1 MTTPEGTAA
10 SHGLTSSEAANLL
23 RQYGPNV
30 VRSSSANAWRVL
42 LRQLKSPLLLL
53 LAVTAFISYLVG
65 QHSDAIIIGL
75 ILSASV
81 GLGFVNEYQAARA
94 ADALK
99 ARMTRQ
105 CMVWRDGAA
114 VQLPV
119 SALVPGDVVE
129 VRLGDIVPADLALL
143 EGAELECDESMLTG
157 EAEPVAK
164 APGTAGVLSMG
175 TIVHAGWG
183 RATVTTTGAK
193 TVFGGIAAGLSD
205 VEPPTGFQ
213 RGLTQFSLLLVRIAA
228 LLTVAIFVINLV
240 LARPLIDAI
249 LFSLA
254 IAVGISPQLLP
265 AVVSTSMTR
274 GAHNLARKKV
284 LVKRLICIEDLG
296 DIETL
301 FTDKTGTLT
310 EGAIGFDSAIDAPDQ
325 PAGTT
330 LGLGAICTDVTVLA
344 SGELVG
350 NAIDVALLHA
360 APAPTATVVDRQAFN
375 HESRTTTVV
384 IQRGDGT
391 FQRISKGAPE
401 SVFANAVVA
410 PAIRTASDEGLRA
423 GKRIVA
429 VSSAIVSSATSDA
442 AEVQPAVLIGLLV
455 FLDPPKASATESLKR
470 LATLGVDVRIVT
482 GDAAEVAEH
491 VCGEVGLSLD
501 GTMTGDQVDALDDAA
516 LTRAIPQTRIFAR
529 VSPQQ
534 KARIVRL
541 HHEAGNDVA
550 FMGDGVNDALAI
562 HQADVGISVESASD
576 VARDAA
582 DVVLLEKDLGVL
594 ADGVLEGRRIFA
606 NTTKYVLMGTSSNF
620 GNMFSAAAAS
630 AFLAF
635 LPMLPSQILLN
646 NLLYDTSQ
654 LALPTDT
661 VDAEQLARPA
671 EWDIAHIRRYML
683 MIGPLSS
690 LFDFLTFAL
699 MLQVFHAG
707 PAMFRTGWFVE
718 SLATQ
723 TLIVF
728 VIRTS
733 RTPFW
738 KSRPSKQL
746 LFAVLAIVVIGA
758 LLPISPLAATLGFVP
773 LSAPYFLSLLG
784 MVVVYALIVDR
795 AKHWAT
801 AKLVVPA

>member
-1 MTTPEGTAA
+1 MTTTEGPGASSGLSSAA
-10 SHGLTSSEAANLL
+10 AAAAL
-23 RQYGPNV
+23 REFGPNV
-30 VRSSSANAWRVL
+30 VRRSNANAWRVL
-42 LRQLKSPLLLL
+42 LSQVKSPLLLL

-65 QHSDAIIIGL
+65 QHSDAVIIGL
-75 ILSASV
+75 ILTASV
-81 GLGFVNEYQAARA
+81 GLGFVNEYQAAKA

-105 CMVWRDGAA
+105 CTVWRDGAA
-114 VQLPV
+114 RQLPV
-119 SALVPGDVVE
+119 SELVPGDLVE
-129 VRLGDIVPADLALL
+129 VRLGDIVPADLRLL
-143 EGAELECDESMLTG
+143 EAKDLDCDESMLTG
-157 EAEPVAK
+157 EAEPVSK
-164 APGTAGVLSMG
+164 SAGGDLSMG
-175 TIVHAGWG
+175 TIVHTGWG
-183 RATVTTTGAK
+183 RATVTTTGAR
-193 TVFGGIAAGLSD
+193 TAFGAIAAGLGD
-205 VEPPTGFQ
+205 AQPPTGFQ
-213 RGLTQFSLLLVRIAA
+213 RGLTQFSMLLVRIAA
-228 LLTVAIFVINLV
+228 VLTLSIFAINLV
-240 LARPLIDAI
+240 LARPLIDAV

-274 GAHNLARKKV
+274 GAHNLARRKV
-284 LVKRLICIEDLG
+284 LVKRLISIEDLG

-310 EGAIGFDSAIDAPDQ
+310 EGAIAFDHALDGPRLPTGEA
-325 PAGTT
+325 
-330 LGLGAICTDVTVLA
+330 LRLGAICTDVTVLA

-350 NAIDVALLHA
+350 NAIDIALMNAGA
-360 APAPTATVVDRQAFN
+360 APVAEVVDRQAFR

-384 IQRGDGT
+384 IRRADGAYE
-391 FQRISKGAPE
+391 RIVKGAPE
-401 SVFANAVVA
+401 SVFAGVDVVDPTLRA
-410 PAIRTASDEGLRA
+410 AAETELRA
-423 GKRIVA
+423 GKRVVA
-429 VSSAIVSSATSDA
+429 VSSVLVSA
-442 AEVQPAVLIGLLV
+442 PAVGAPTAAPGTVVGLLV
-455 FLDPPKASATESLKR
+455 FLDPPKTSATQSLQR
-470 LATLGVDVRIVT
+470 LAALGISVHIVT

-491 VCGEVGLSLD
+491 VCAQVGLPLD
-501 GTMTGDQVDALDDAA
+501 GTMSGEQVDALDDAA
-516 LTRAIPQTRIFAR
+516 LTLAIPRTRIFAR

-541 HHEAGNDVA
+541 HHEAGHDVA

-562 HQADVGISVESASD
+562 HQADVGISVDSASD

-594 ADGVLEGRRIFA
+594 ADGVIEGRRIFA

-630 AFLAF
+630 AFLSF

-646 NLLYDTSQ
+646 NLLYDSSQ

-661 VDAEQLARPA
+661 VDEEQLARPA

-690 LFDFLTFAL
+690 LFDFLTFAI

-738 KSRPSKQL
+738 RSRPSKQL
-746 LFAVLAIVVIGA
+746 LLAVSAVVIIGA
-758 LLPISPLAATLGFVP
+758 LLPLSPLAPSLGFVP
-773 LSAPYFLSLLG
+773 LSAPYFLALLG